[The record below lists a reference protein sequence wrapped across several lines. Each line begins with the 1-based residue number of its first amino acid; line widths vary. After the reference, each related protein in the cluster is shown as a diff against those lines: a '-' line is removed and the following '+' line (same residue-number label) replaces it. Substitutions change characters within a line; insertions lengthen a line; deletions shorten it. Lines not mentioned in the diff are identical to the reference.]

1 MKQPLKIIFPVRPHI
16 RISVS
21 LIRQL
26 ARRTL
31 LAHFEEALVYLK
43 LYVFF
48 DLDLYF
54 VIHKMAKSQK
64 VSEKES

>member
-31 LAHFEEALVYLK
+31 LAHFEALVYLK